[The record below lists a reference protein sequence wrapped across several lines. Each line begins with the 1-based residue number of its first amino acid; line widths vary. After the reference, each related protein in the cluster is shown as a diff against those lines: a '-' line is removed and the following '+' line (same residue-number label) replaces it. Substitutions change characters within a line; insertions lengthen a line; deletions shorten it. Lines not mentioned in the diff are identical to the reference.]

1 MKFAYALRSLAPV
14 VKRTAQVLK
23 AKSPTILVA
32 VGVASGIA
40 STVVAVIQTPKCE
53 QVREQFNASVEKAN
67 ECLQQ
72 GTIEVENRRTKEV
85 KTINYTND
93 IFKKD
98 LLSIH
103 IRKYIGYL
111 RVYMPSVALGSLS
124 VASILVS
131 HGIMLRR
138 NTALT
143 AAVGAVSEAFRR
155 YRENVKRE
163 YGDEVDYKM
172 RHSLVSER
180 VKVQETDPVTGKQK
194 TVTKTVTKQ
203 RDNDIPWRSDY
214 ARCFEPGCR
223 NWVRDASVN
232 RVTLQSFQAL
242 ANQKLRSQ
250 GYLYLNE
257 VYDMLGI
264 DQTLAGHTM
273 GWIYTKEENP
283 YGDNFIDFGFDK
295 SIDFMSGVES
305 SVWLDFNVDNAPIT
319 DRIKWRIK

>member
-1 MKFAYALRSLAPV
+1 MNFARALRSLAPIA
-14 VKRTAQVLK
+14 KRTTQVLK
-23 AKSPTILVA
+23 AKSPTILVT
-32 VGVASGIA
+32 VGLVSGVAS
-40 STVVAVIQTPKCE
+40 TVMAIIRTPKCE
-53 QVREQFNASVEKAN
+53 QVREQFDASVEKAN
-67 ECLQQ
+67 SCLES
-72 GTIEVENRRTKEV
+72 GVVEVENPKT
-85 KTINYTND
+85 KTIETIKYTND

-111 RVYMPSVALGSLS
+111 RVYAPSIALGSLS

-131 HGIMLRR
+131 HGIMCRR

-143 AAVGAVSEAFRR
+143 AAVASVSEAFRR
-155 YRENVKRE
+155 YRENIKRE

-172 RHSLVSER
+172 RHSLVSEK
-180 VKVQETDPVTGKQK
+180 VKTQEIDPETGKQK
-194 TVTKTVTKQ
+194 TVTKTLVKK
-203 RDNDIPWRSDY
+203 RDDDIPWRSDY
-214 ARCFEPGCR
+214 ARCYEPGCR
-223 NWVRDASVN
+223 NWVRDSSVN
-232 RVTLQSFQAL
+232 RVTLMSFQAL

-283 YGDNFIDFGFDK
+283 HGDNFIDFGFEK
-295 SIDFMSGVES
+295 AWDFMSGVEA
-305 SVWLDFNVDNAPIT
+305 SVWLDFNVDDLPIT